1 MTHSIQNR
9 IWSALLV
16 GALLSAAYGEAGGDE
31 RGGKR
36 GARTRPRKGTQ
47 GTDGGDQAAA
57 AAPPAA
63 PLSGSFEHAV
73 GLAVGKKSEEALA
86 AFRAFVTATPDHP
99 RVPLAQVWIGDLELG
114 QNRPAPAA
122 VAYAAA
128 LTRPLPAETRPAAL
142 LGLARAHLVLKQD
155 LAAVEPLRELFRT
168 PVRDAERG
176 HQVARLYADALLRL
190 GRQADALVPLT
201 RLAEDRSLPE
211 APARQLQLGDTAAQ
225 ARHLATAAHA
235 YQTFAD
241 RQPER
246 PEAVPAGLWA
256 AEAYLTLG
264 RHDEA
269 EQAFRAVIRRAG
281 DRRQSLEAQLGLGR
295 AALGRGSVP
304 AARAAFEAAALLY
317 RDAGELTRAEAWL
330 AECDRLERR
339 YAEAEARLRR
349 LLAPAG
355 NAGVPPASAAAHP
368 ARYFL
373 ARCLEETG
381 RPEDAHR
388 QLEQLVGTS
397 DGGVWRQRARI
408 RQATQRATGGD
419 VPGAVTALR
428 TLVAE
433 QDAVSGKADPGSG
446 SSGPSLLSPRSPLLT
461 PHDSALRQ
469 ELMVALGESLL
480 ARGEGAIAARE
491 LEAMWPDVPLR
502 EAPAAVRLVVARSR
516 GAGADAAGALALVE
530 PLLTQPCP
538 PELRVAALAARGELQ
553 LALKQADAGVASLRQ
568 ALELRP
574 GSDGARQ
581 AGLILA
587 RHYRSSGRAELALQ
601 LETQLRRSG
610 GERLPEGVALLARA
624 DQERTSGRNA
634 EARRLYQQALTQSL
648 DQPERLLAR
657 SALAELA
664 ARVGTPDEVTAEL
677 ARLEAERPPT
687 AALARARTRVALAF
701 EQRGDTARAAAAFRA
716 ADGGAPDPED
726 SAEIHLGLGRLHA
739 LDGRADLAEPQFR
752 KILDAP
758 GRGPHHPRALYE
770 LGWLCL
776 EQKRE
781 AEGEAFFARL
791 LQDHPAHPLAAD
803 AAFRLGEREYA
814 RARFAEAAGR
824 YTLAAGSTDKVAE
837 AAGYKLGWSLR
848 QTGDAAGAAQA
859 FRAVSERF
867 PRGKLALECRL
878 RLGEA
883 LLKAGDASGAR
894 AAFQSAIAA
903 PAGERDDEMFR
914 ARARC
919 ALARLLLQQQD
930 WEGAREAAAEAARPE
945 FGRLGVEAQL
955 LVARAVR
962 EKTGAAAAMAEL
974 RQATRLAGAYPE
986 LAAEARYFAAEC
998 QWELGKRKEAET
1010 IWRQIAAQFPGSGWG
1025 RKSRDRVEKE
1035 AGSK

>member
-1 MTHSIQNR
+1 MTHSTQKR

-16 GALLSAAYGEAGGDE
+16 GALLSAACGQAGGDE

-36 GARTRPRKGTQ
+36 SAQSRSRKGTQ
-47 GTDGGDQAAA
+47 GTESGGADPGNSGVSS
-57 AAPPAA
+57 APV
-63 PLSGSFEHAV
+63 GSFEHAV

-86 AFRAFVTATPDHP
+86 AFRAFVAANPDHP

-122 VAYAAA
+122 VAYAAS
-128 LTRPLPAETRPAAL
+128 LTRPLPADTRPQAL
-142 LGLARAHLVLKQD
+142 LGLARAHLLLKQD
-155 LAAVEPLRELFRT
+155 AAAVEPLRELFRA
-168 PVRDAERG
+168 PARDAERG
-176 HQVARLYADALLRL
+176 QQVARLYAETLLRL
-190 GRQADALVPLT
+190 GRHADALTPLS

-211 APARQLQLGDTAAQ
+211 APARQLQLADTAVQ
-225 ARHLATAAHA
+225 ARHLATAARA

-256 AEAYLTLG
+256 AEAYLTLD

-295 AALGRGSVP
+295 AALGRGSIP
-304 AARAAFEAAALLY
+304 AARAAFEAATLLY
-317 RDAGELTRAEAWL
+317 RDAGDLARAEVWL

-339 YAEAEARLRR
+339 YAEAETRLLR
-349 LLAPAG
+349 LLAPPGKAG
-355 NAGVPPASAAAHP
+355 GTPASAAAHT

-381 RPEDAHR
+381 RPEDAR
-388 QLEQLVGTS
+388 RYLEQLVAAS

-408 RQATQRATGGD
+408 RQVIQRGTGGD
-419 VPGAVTALR
+419 LPGAITALR
-428 TLVAE
+428 ALIAE
-433 QDAVSGKADPGSG
+433 QDAGSGTVDPGPG
-446 SSGPSLLSPRSPLLT
+446 SPAPAPLTSHSPLLT
-461 PHDSALRQ
+461 PHDSSLHQ
-469 ELMVALGESLL
+469 ELLVALGGCLL
-480 ARGEGAIAARE
+480 ARGEGTTAARE
-491 LEAMWPDVPLR
+491 LEAIWPDVPIQ

-516 GAGADAAGALALVE
+516 GAGADAAGGLALVE
-530 PLLTQPCP
+530 SLLSQPCP
-538 PELRVAALAARGELQ
+538 PELRVAVLAARGELQ
-553 LALKQADAGVASLRQ
+553 LALKQSDAGVTSLRQ

-581 AGLILA
+581 AGLVLA
-587 RHYRSSGRAELALQ
+587 RHYRSTGRADLALQ

-610 GERLPEGVALLARA
+610 GERLPEGIALLARA
-624 DQERTSGRNA
+624 DQERTSGRHA
-634 EARRLYQQALTQSL
+634 EARRLYQQALAQSL

-677 ARLEAERPPT
+677 TRLEAETPPPAT
-687 AALARARTRVALAF
+687 LAQVRARVALAF
-701 EQRGDTARAAAAFRA
+701 EQRGDTARAAAAFQA
-716 ADGGAPDPED
+716 ADAGTPDPEV

-739 LDGRADLAEPQFR
+739 LAGRADLAEPQFR
-752 KILDAP
+752 KALDGP
-758 GRGPHHPRALYE
+758 GRGTHHPRALYE

-776 EQKRE
+776 EQNRE
-781 AEGEAFFARL
+781 AEGEAFFVRL
-791 LQDHPAHPLAAD
+791 LQDHPSHPLAAD

-824 YTLAAGSTDKVAE
+824 YALAAGSTEKVAE

-848 QTGDAAGAAQA
+848 QTGDAAGAARA

-867 PRGKLALECRL
+867 PRGKLSLECRL

-883 LLKAGDASGAR
+883 LLKVGDAPGAR
-894 AAFQSAIAA
+894 TAFQSAITA
-903 PAGERDDEMFR
+903 PMGERGDEMFR
-914 ARARC
+914 AQARC

-930 WEGAREAAAEAARPE
+930 WEGARETAAEAARPE
-945 FGRLGVEAQL
+945 LGRLGVEAQL

-962 EKTGAAAAMAEL
+962 EKAGAAAAIEEL

-1010 IWRQIAAQFPGSGWG
+1010 LWRQIAAQFPGSGWG

-1035 AGSK
+1035 AGNK